1 MVSSKQ
7 KTKKKKRVNFQ
18 KYILFVK
25 EKCYYSERVINFL
38 RVNNIKSKV
47 VIKKDTIKNRKYIVH
62 SERPNYQAHL
72 KGLLTFPA
80 LQIRKGE
87 VMLES
92 ENIMNFLEEKIINN
106 LTIDIKRNIKTTI

>member
-1 MVSSKQ
+1 MVSN

-18 KYILFVK
+18 KYILFVRDR
-25 EKCYYSERVINFL
+25 CYYSERVIKFL

-47 VIKKDTIKNRKYIVH
+47 VIKKDTIKNRKYIAH
-62 SERPNYQAHL
+62 SERPKHQAHL

>member
-7 KTKKKKRVNFQ
+7 KNKKKKRVNFQ

-25 EKCYYSERVINFL
+25 EKCYYSERVIIFL

-47 VIKKDTIKNRKYIVH
+47 VIKKDSKKNREFILH
-62 SERPNYQAHL
+62 SKRPRHQSYL
-72 KGLLTFPA
+72 KGWVTFPA

-87 VMLES
+87 VILES
-92 ENIMNFLEEKIINN
+92 EDIMDFLEEKIINN
-106 LTIDIKRNIKTTI
+106 ITINIKKNIEKNK